1 MRTQLAKTKSIRASE
16 PLTEAELRRW
26 APSIYADDAHHSRS
40 ERYVQIPTCQLLTG
54 LAKEGFEPFYTAQ
67 AGVRDVGR
75 MGFAKHLIRFRHRSQ
90 IADESVNEIVLI
102 NSHDGSSSYRM
113 LAGCYRFVCTNGMI
127 CGETY
132 DEVRVT
138 HRGDIKHNVIEGAW
152 RILDQSKAITESRQ
166 SMQGIVLTDDEQS
179 VFAESALQL
188 RFPDNYLDMRPDQA
202 LRRVRIADINTDL
215 WTTFNVIQ
223 EHVTKG
229 GLTSRTRS
237 NRLTRTR
244 AVNGIDQNTN
254 LNRALWSLAEK
265 MQALKAA

>member
-1 MRTQLAKTKSIRASE
+1 MTRTVIARSNSIRATE

-40 ERYVQIPTCQLLTG
+40 DRYVQIPTSRLLTG
-54 LAKEGFEPFYTAQ
+54 LAKEGFEPFYAAQ
-67 AGVRDVGR
+67 AGVRNVGR

-113 LAGCYRFVCTNGMI
+113 LAGCYRFACTNGMI

-138 HRGDIKHNVIEGAW
+138 HRGDIANNVIEGAW
-152 RILDQSKAITESRQ
+152 RILHNSNAITASRQ
-166 SMQGIVLTDDEQS
+166 AMQAIALNDDEQQA
-179 VFAESALQL
+179 FAEAALQI
-188 RFPDNYLDMRPDQA
+188 RFPDTYQVMRPEQA
-202 LRRVRIADINTDL
+202 LRRKRIADNNSDL

-223 EHVTKG
+223 
-229 GLTSRTRS
+229 LC
-237 NRLTRTR
+237 
-244 AVNGIDQNTN
+244 
-254 LNRALWSLAEK
+254 
-265 MQALKAA
+265 